1 MLKIIKIKFHETFGG
16 WLAPR
21 VIFRLF
27 VVPHFNFV
35 DTANRAVAR
44 FFVTGG
50 GGGGNIASAEGTSR
64 VESSGDIFPQKIF
77 KFGGSETLF
86 SALVMRCLRKNDLD

>member
-21 VIFRLF
+21 VIFHLF

-50 GGGGNIASAEGTSR
+50 GGGISR
-64 VESSGDIFPQKIF
+64 VPKALAGVSVMGLSSRGNFAKWGVP
-77 KFGGSETLF
+77 
-86 SALVMRCLRKNDLD
+86 

>member
-1 MLKIIKIKFHETFGG
+1 MKIKFHETFGG

-44 FFVTGG
+44 FFVTRGG
-50 GGGGNIASAEGTSR
+50 GGSISR
-64 VESSGDIFPQKIF
+64 VPK
-77 KFGGSETLF
+77 
-86 SALVMRCLRKNDLD
+86 ARAV

>member
-1 MLKIIKIKFHETFGG
+1 MIKIKFHETFGG

-21 VIFRLF
+21 VIFHLF

-35 DTANRAVAR
+35 DTVNRAVAR

-50 GGGGNIASAEGTSR
+50 GGGAKSR
-64 VESSGDIFPQKIF
+64 VPKARAG
-77 KFGGSETLF
+77 
-86 SALVMRCLRKNDLD
+86 

>member
-21 VIFRLF
+21 VIFHLF

-44 FFVTGG
+44 FFVTR
-50 GGGGNIASAEGTSR
+50 GGNIASAEGTSR

-86 SALVMRCLRKNDLD
+86 SALVMRFLRKNDLD